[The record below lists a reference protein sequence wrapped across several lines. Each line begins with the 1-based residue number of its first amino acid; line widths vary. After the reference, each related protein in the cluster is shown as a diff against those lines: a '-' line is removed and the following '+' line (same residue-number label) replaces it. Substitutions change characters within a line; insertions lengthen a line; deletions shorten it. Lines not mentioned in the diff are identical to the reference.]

1 MIKRMIR
8 RWLGIAPEPDYYE
21 ATLRET
27 REANSVLSESG
38 PAIMAYRISN
48 GYIVRTFDRS
58 VLNNTMKMPTL
69 TYCKDHS
76 EIAEHIVAEQARSA
90 LGVGH
95 QYELPLTNAT
105 IKVPG
110 RLGAI

>member
-1 MIKRMIR
+1 MLKKVIR
-8 RWLGIAPEPDYYE
+8 KWLGIAPEPDHYE
-21 ATLRET
+21 ATLRDV
-27 REANSVLSESG
+27 REANSALSESG

-58 VLNNTMKMPTL
+58 AINRTMPTL
-69 TYCKDHS
+69 TYCKDHK

-95 QYELPLTNAT
+95 QYELPLTTAP

-110 RLGAI
+110 RLGPV

>member
-48 GYIVRTFDRS
+48 GYIVRTFDRG
-58 VLNNTMKMPTL
+58 VINQTMKMPVL
-69 TYCKDHS
+69 TYCKDHTD
-76 EIAEHIVAEQARSA
+76 IAEHIVAEQARTA

-95 QYELPLTNAT
+95 QYELKLSGGSVTARGS
-105 IKVPG
+105 V
-110 RLGAI
+110 